1 MIEVIDRVPTYPGRV
16 KLTPV
21 SGQANTYDM
30 QRADEPITVGTPLNK
45 ALFDSIRD
53 ELTTL
58 NQNVANLI
66 TAHASLNPIG
76 NLATGTEIGIYE
88 NGILV
93 PYIKVTGDYN
103 GTGRAGVIRKHI
115 YKMDFVNMESSAYLN
130 SACDVWLNN
139 DFLGILDSTTRAA
152 IAEVSITYFIPGSS
166 TVHTANRK
174 VFFPSAPECGATA
187 SSYVDGY
194 PLPYFNSDARRVALY
209 NGSPVEWWTRTVSPS
224 TVWIR
229 SVLGGGSFASGIPYS
244 DQLGYRPMFTLPS
257 DFEVTVD
264 APSTNNVM
272 ATAEVL

>member
-53 ELTTL
+53 ELTAL

-76 NLATGTEIGIYE
+76 NIAGGTEIGIYE
-88 NGILV
+88 NGVLV
-93 PYIKVTGDYN
+93 PYIKVTGDYEQ
-103 GTGRAGVIRKHI
+103 TGRSALMRKHI
-115 YKMDFVNMESSAYLN
+115 FKMDFVTAKNNDYIN
-130 SACDVWLNN
+130 SKCDVWLNN
-139 DFLGILDSTTRAA
+139 EFFGMLDANTRAA
-152 IAEVSITYFIPGSS
+152 IAEVDIPYFTTNDS
-166 TVHTANRK
+166 TRKTAKRK
-174 VFFPSAPECGATA
+174 VFLASREECG
-187 SSYVDGY
+187 SESNNVDGT
-194 PLPYFNSDARRVALY
+194 PFPYFNSNERRIALY
-209 NGSPVEWWTRTVSPS
+209 NGTPVHWWTRSANASAT
-224 TVWIR
+224 TW
-229 SVLGGGSFASGIPYS
+229 LGMFTEGGFFANGFP
-244 DQLGYRPMFTLPS
+244 DQEQWGVRPVFTLPH

-272 ATAEVL
+272 ATAEVI